1 MNYFKEDGFEYQH
14 RNLFPSNV
22 FDLLPDTHEC
32 YIYEDLISQLDT
44 SEVEKNYSVIGQHAY
59 HPRLIVGILI
69 YAYSN
74 GVFSSRQI
82 EKQSHE
88 NLGFMYVSHMRCPNF
103 RVLSDFRKDN
113 YEFFKDCFRQ
123 TVMLAKEAGMVSLG
137 HVSLDGSKFDADS
150 SKHKAMSYKRLK
162 EVEKD
167 LIEEIEE
174 LLRQANSCDEEED
187 ESYGDK
193 SGYEI
198 CEELLIKEKRLA
210 KIHDARN
217 ALEKREA
224 EQNPGK
230 EIDDKKQISF
240 ADKESRIMGKKG
252 DFDYRYN
259 GQISTDEKEQII
271 VGEHLSQNAN
281 DKQEVKRALEEIDAA
296 TGELP
301 ERMSSDN
308 GYMSGENLA
317 EFKTNEVDAYVAVGK
332 GEPGE
337 PTESPKDIAVVSNSK
352 SPSCASKEEREGV
365 EVESEVVDDKVE
377 GEGKFKKSNFSYD
390 IESDTYTCPAGH
402 RLNLKSARKD
412 GKKIYQ
418 AEKVAC
424 DNCMHREKC
433 CSDQKGEYKS
443 RTIHSDDKEP
453 LRQEM
458 REKMSLEESKEIY
471 KRRKVIVEPVF
482 GQIKNSGF
490 RRFHVRGFK
499 KASGEFSLV
508 CSVHN
513 MKKMVK
519 GFLRGV
525 VCLEGGKLVAN
536 RV

>member
-1 MNYFKEDGFEYQH
+1 MNYFKKDDFEYQH

-44 SEVEKNYSVIGQHAY
+44 SEVEKNYSVLGQHAY

-74 GVFSSRQI
+74 GIFSSRQI
-82 EKQSHE
+82 EKLSYEH
-88 NLGFMYVSHMRCPNF
+88 LGFMYISHMSCPNF

-123 TVMLAKEAGMVSLG
+123 TVLLAKGAGMVSLG

-162 EVEKD
+162 EVEKE
-167 LIEEIEE
+167 LSEEIEE
-174 LLRQANSCDEEED
+174 LLRQANSCDKEED
-187 ESYGDK
+187 DAYGDK

-198 CEELLIKEKRLA
+198 CEEFQIKEKRLA
-210 KIHDARN
+210 KIKGARN
-217 ALEKREA
+217 ALEKRE
-224 EQNPGK
+224 EELNPGK
-230 EIDDKKQISF
+230 KIEDKKQISF

-252 DFDYRYN
+252 DFAYRYN
-259 GQISTDEKEQII
+259 GQISSDEKEQII

-281 DKQEVKRALEEIDAA
+281 DKKEVSRALEEIDAS

-301 ERMSSDN
+301 ERMSTDN
-308 GYMSGENLA
+308 GYLSGENLD
-317 EFKTNEVDAYVAVGK
+317 EFKKNEVDAYVAVGK
-332 GEPGE
+332 GEP
-337 PTESPKDIAVVSNSK
+337 KDIGAVSK
-352 SPSCASKEEREGV
+352 SSSSASKEGREGV
-365 EVESEVVDDKVE
+365 DVDVDADDAK
-377 GEGKFKKSNFSYD
+377 GKGKFEKSNFSYD

-402 RLNLKSARKD
+402 PLNLKSERKD
-412 GKKIYQ
+412 GTRIYQ
-418 AEKVAC
+418 AEEASCV
-424 DNCMHREKC
+424 NCVDRYKC
-433 CSDQKGEYKS
+433 FSSKSSKS
-443 RTIHSDDKEP
+443 RTVYSDDKEP

-482 GQIKNSGF
+482 GQIKNLGF

-513 MKKMVK
+513 IKKMVK
-519 GFLRGV
+519 AFSRGV

-536 RV
+536 RI